1 MYQLV
6 LLTFLVTNGKLE
18 IQQNKIDIF
27 YTASECE
34 RFKVVL
40 EKNTLISYNQ
50 ILPMPPLY
58 LNVGGRYEK
67 ELERF
72 C

>member
-18 IQQNKIDIF
+18 IQQNKIDTF

-40 EKNTLISYNQ
+40 EKNTLLKLQSNTTNAAIVFECRRE
-50 ILPMPPLY
+50 I
-58 LNVGGRYEK
+58 
-67 ELERF
+67 
-72 C
+72 